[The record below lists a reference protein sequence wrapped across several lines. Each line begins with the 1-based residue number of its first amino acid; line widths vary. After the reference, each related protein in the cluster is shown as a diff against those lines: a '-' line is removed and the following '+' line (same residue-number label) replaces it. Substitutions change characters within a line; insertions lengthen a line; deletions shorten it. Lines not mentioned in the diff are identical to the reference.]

1 VPDVAVDVVAEGAH
15 GHADLGSGHPGAPRQ
30 LDAVDEVGHQ
40 RTHTVIDLLDRRAHG
55 PQHRVAEDP
64 DLASCHQAALAR
76 RPSISSAASSRAA
89 CRVSGCRLAK
99 TIDPPPAIWV
109 SYGIRTTLLARVRKW

>member
-1 VPDVAVDVVAEGAH
+1 
-15 GHADLGSGHPGAPRQ
+15 
-30 LDAVDEVGHQ
+30 GHQ

-109 SYGIRTTLLARVRKW
+109 SYGIRTTLLARVRKWASSSLSRTSGLPGVDWFSTMTAPRAS